1 MTSSC
6 WTPGLPITT
15 RPHSPIPTVSTSI
28 ARGAAH
34 VGFGYGLHYCI
45 GAALARMELKTVFT
59 QLIPRF
65 PTLRLAVDASTLTA
79 GFHSLSHGLV
89 GLPVTW

>member
-1 MTSSC
+1 
-6 WTPGLPITT
+6 
-15 RPHSPIPTVSTSI
+15 
-28 ARGAAH
+28 
-34 VGFGYGLHYCI
+34 
-45 GAALARMELKTVFT
+45 MELKTAFT

-65 PTLRLAVDASTLTA
+65 PTLRLAADTSTLTA